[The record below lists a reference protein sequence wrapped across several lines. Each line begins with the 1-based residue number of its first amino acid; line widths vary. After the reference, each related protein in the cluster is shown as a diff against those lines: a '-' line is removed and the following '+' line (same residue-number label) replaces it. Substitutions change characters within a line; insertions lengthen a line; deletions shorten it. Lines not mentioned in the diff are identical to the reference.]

1 MGARAY
7 KTYKKDEIKVL
18 KLQEFCQPV
27 ELKKALDLLAVAGD
41 QLKPLAGGTD
51 LIPAARQGELKIKG
65 FLDLSRLEELKGIK
79 EEGREIHLG
88 SLTTFSQLELSPLIK
103 DQVPLLAEAASTVG
117 SPQIRN
123 QGTIGGNIA
132 NASPAADTV
141 TALVALEAQARL
153 VSSQG
158 IRVVP
163 VDELLCG
170 MGETGIQ
177 PQEIIQEVF
186 FAIPPPENRN
196 GFVKLGRR
204 KALAIARMNMAVI
217 ITLEDGV
224 ITRARV
230 ALGAV
235 GPNPYRNQILEG
247 VLEGRKPSP
256 SLLEEF
262 TSEAEQEVA
271 AKLGPRPSA
280 PYKREAIKGIARD
293 LLSRLFFGNGQV
305 VA

>member
-1 MGARAY
+1 ML
-7 KTYKKDEIKVL
+7 KIK
-18 KLQEFCQPV
+18 EFYQPI
-27 ELKKALDLLAVAGD
+27 ELMKALDILAVAGD
-41 QLKPLAGGTD
+41 QIRPLAGGTD
-51 LIPAARQGELKIKG
+51 IILAVHRGELKIKG
-65 FLDLSRLEELKGIK
+65 FLDLSRLGELKGIK
-79 EEGREIHLG
+79 DDGREIHLG

-103 DQVPLLAEAASTVG
+103 DQVPLVAEAASTVG

-123 QGTIGGNIA
+123 QGTVGGNIA

-141 TALVALEAQARL
+141 TALVALEANVRL

-158 IRVVP
+158 TRVLP
-163 VDELLCG
+163 LAELLCG
-170 MGETGIQ
+170 AGKTRIE
-177 PQEIIQEVF
+177 PKEIIQEVLF
-186 FAIPPPENRN
+186 SKLPPGSRS
-196 GFVKLGRR
+196 GFIKLGRR

-235 GPNPYRNQILEG
+235 GPNPYRNQTLEE

-256 SLLEEF
+256 SLIEDF
-262 TSEAEQEVA
+262 VREAEQEVA
-271 AKLGPRPSA
+271 KKLGSRPSA
-280 PYKREAIKGIARD
+280 PYKREAVKGIARD
-293 LLSRLFFGNGQV
+293 LLTRLFFGNGQV